1 MARGGSVQDS
11 PRSEGIDMNFVRQ
24 LFLAAAALAAL
35 AALPAAA
42 ALSEEDKGCLACH
55 SQEGLKKNLGK
66 GETLSLHVGGEA
78 FAGSVHGELGCSA
91 CHGDIDPKKHP
102 GPGRQIASAREYAVA
117 KVEVC
122 TQCHEDKAKL
132 FEGSV
137 HATTLRTGNLWA
149 PVCTD
154 CHGSHAVRAKA
165 AQEPMNGISCR
176 KCHDEIFDAYAGSMH
191 GLARGK
197 AGPVKAPICVDC
209 HRAHDVSPA
218 STGTRL
224 RDACLGCHA
233 GALAAHE
240 KWLPNTKTHLE
251 AVACPAC
258 HAPAS
263 QKRVDLRLYDPATKQ
278 RMSDDS
284 GRSLD
289 AKALWDLLR
298 GVNREGAPAK
308 ATLIGRLEVRTGAE
322 SHLLTGKSR
331 AIKDCVSCHRQGAD
345 AFQNV
350 TISIIGPDGRPV
362 RYEAQKDVLS
372 NPASVESVSDF
383 YVIGGTRIKLL
394 DVLLAL
400 ALAAGI
406 LAPIGHLLLRKLL
419 RRKSTDRPHGGN
431 PAP

>member
-1 MARGGSVQDS
+1 MIFA
-11 PRSEGIDMNFVRQ
+11 RQ
-24 LFLAAAALAAL
+24 LRLAVAALAAL
-35 AALPAAA
+35 AAFPAAA
-42 ALSEEDKGCLACH
+42 ALSEDDQGCLSCH
-55 SQEGLKKNLGK
+55 AQEGLKKNLGK
-66 GETLSLHVGGEA
+66 GESLPLHVQGDE
-78 FAGSVHGELGCSA
+78 FAKSVHGELGCAA
-91 CHGDIDPKKHP
+91 CHSDVDAKKHP
-102 GPGRQIASAREYAVA
+102 GAGKKISSAREYGVA

-122 TQCHEDKAKL
+122 RLCHEDKAKL
-132 FEGSV
+132 FDGSI
-137 HATTLRTGNLWA
+137 HASTLKQGNLWA

-176 KCHDEIFDAYAGSMH
+176 KCHDDIFDAYAGSMH
-191 GLARGK
+191 GLARSK
-197 AGPVKAPICVDC
+197 AGQVRAPICVDC

-218 STGTRL
+218 ATGTRL

-233 GALAAHE
+233 GAVAAHE
-240 KWLPNTKTHLE
+240 KWLPNTRTHLE
-251 AVACPAC
+251 VVSCPAC

-278 RMSDDS
+278 RMSDQ
-284 GRSLD
+284 GGQSLD

-322 SHLLTGKSR
+322 AHQLTDKTK
-331 AIKDCVSCHRQGAD
+331 AIKDCVTCHKQGAD

-362 RYEAQKDVLS
+362 RYEAQKEVLS
-372 NPASVESVSDF
+372 NPASVDAVGDF

-394 DVLLAL
+394 DALLAL
-400 ALAAGI
+400 AVLAGVS
-406 LAPIGHLLLRKLL
+406 APVGHLLLRRLL
-419 RRKSTDRPHGGN
+419 RSKPRHPGAGSDTAN
-431 PAP
+431 

>member
-1 MARGGSVQDS
+1 
-11 PRSEGIDMNFVRQ
+11 MNFARQ
-24 LFLAAAALAAL
+24 FLLTLAAL
-35 AALPAAA
+35 AAVAAFPAAA
-42 ALSEEDKGCLACH
+42 ALSEDDQGCLACH

-66 GETLSLHVGGEA
+66 GETLPLHVRGDE
-78 FAGSVHGELGCSA
+78 FAKSVHGELGCSA
-91 CHGDIDPKKHP
+91 CHSDVDPKKHP
-102 GPGRQIASAREYAVA
+102 GSPKKITSAREYAVG

-122 TQCHEDKAKL
+122 SQCHEDKAKL
-132 FEGSV
+132 FEGSI
-137 HATTLRTGNLWA
+137 HASTLRTGNLWA

-197 AGPVKAPICVDC
+197 PGPVRAPICVDC

-224 RDACLGCHA
+224 RDACLACHA
-233 GALAAHE
+233 GAVGAHE

-251 AVACPAC
+251 VVSCPAC

-278 RMSDDS
+278 RMSDP
-284 GRSLD
+284 GGQSLD

-322 SHLLTGKSR
+322 AHQLTGKAK
-331 AIKDCVSCHRQGAD
+331 AIRDCVICHKQGAD

-362 RYEAQKDVLS
+362 RYEAQKEVLS
-372 NPASVESVSDF
+372 NPSSVDAVSDF

-394 DVLLAL
+394 DVFLAL
-400 ALAAGI
+400 ALLGGVS
-406 LAPIGHLLLRKLL
+406 APVAHLLLRRLL
-419 RRKSTDRPHGGN
+419 RKKPRDGSAGGD
-431 PAP
+431 APK

>member
-1 MARGGSVQDS
+1 MIFA
-11 PRSEGIDMNFVRQ
+11 RQ
-24 LFLAAAALAAL
+24 LLVALAVLAAGSPV
-35 AALPAAA
+35 PAAA
-42 ALSEEDKGCLACH
+42 ALSADDQGCLACH
-55 SQEGLKKNLGK
+55 EQEGLKKNLGK
-66 GETLSLHVGGEA
+66 GEMLSLHVRGDE
-78 FAGSVHGELGCSA
+78 FAKSVHAELGCAA
-91 CHGDIDPKKHP
+91 CHSDIDARKHP
-102 GPGRQIASAREYAVA
+102 GPGRKIASAREYAVA
-117 KVEVC
+117 KVEAC
-122 TQCHEDKAKL
+122 GQCHEDKAKL
-132 FEGSV
+132 FDGSI
-137 HATTLRTGNLWA
+137 HASTLRTGNLWA

-165 AQEPMNGISCR
+165 AAEPMNGISCR

-197 AGPVKAPICVDC
+197 AGPVRAPICVDC
-209 HRAHDVSPA
+209 HHAHDVSPA

-233 GALAAHE
+233 GAIGQHE

-251 AVACPAC
+251 VVSCPAC

-278 RMSDDS
+278 RVTDP
-284 GRSLD
+284 GGQSLD

-322 SHLLTGKSR
+322 AHQLTGKAQ
-331 AIKDCVSCHRQGAD
+331 AIKDCVICHRQGAD

-362 RYEAQKDVLS
+362 RYEAQKEVLS
-372 NPASVESVSDF
+372 NPASVDAVSDF

-394 DVLLAL
+394 DILLAL
-400 ALAAGI
+400 AVLAGVS
-406 LAPIGHLLLRKLL
+406 APIGHLLLRRLL
-419 RRKSTDRPHGGN
+419 RRRRPGGGDT
-431 PAP
+431 PH

>member
-1 MARGGSVQDS
+1 
-11 PRSEGIDMNFVRQ
+11 MNFARQ
-24 LFLAAAALAAL
+24 LLLAMAALAAM
-35 AALPAAA
+35 AAVPATA
-42 ALSEEDKGCLACH
+42 ALSDGDQSCLACH
-55 SQEGLKKNLGK
+55 SQEGLKKNLAK
-66 GETLSLHVGGEA
+66 GETLPLHVRGDE
-78 FAGSVHGELGCSA
+78 FAKSVHGELGCSA
-91 CHGDIDPKKHP
+91 CHSDVDPKKHP
-102 GPGRQIASAREYAVA
+102 DSARNIPSVREYAVA

-122 TQCHEDKAKL
+122 SQCHEDKAKL
-132 FEGSV
+132 FEGSI
-137 HATTLRTGNLWA
+137 HASTLRTGNLWA

-176 KCHDEIFDAYAGSMH
+176 RCHDEIFDAYAGSMH

-197 AGPVKAPICVDC
+197 PGPVRAPICVDC

-224 RDACLGCHA
+224 RDACLACHA
-233 GALAAHE
+233 GAVGAHE

-251 AVACPAC
+251 VVSCPAC

-263 QKRVDLRLYDPATKQ
+263 QKRVDLRLYDPATRQ
-278 RMSDDS
+278 RMSDPK
-284 GRSLD
+284 GQSLD

-322 SHLLTGKSR
+322 AHQLTGKAK
-331 AIKDCVSCHRQGAD
+331 AIRDCVTCHKQGAD

-362 RYEAQKDVLS
+362 RYEAQKEVLS
-372 NPASVESVSDF
+372 NPASVDAVSDF

-400 ALAAGI
+400 ALLAGVS
-406 LAPIGHLLLRKLL
+406 APVAHLLLRRLL
-419 RRKSTDRPHGGN
+419 RKKPRGGSAGDE
-431 PAP
+431 APK